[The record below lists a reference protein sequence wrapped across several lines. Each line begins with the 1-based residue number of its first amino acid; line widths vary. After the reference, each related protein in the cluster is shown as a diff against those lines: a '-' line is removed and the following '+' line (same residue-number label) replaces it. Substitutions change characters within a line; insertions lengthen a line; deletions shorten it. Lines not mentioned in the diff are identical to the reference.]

1 MEKKLYRAQICV
13 AILTFIFFII
23 MLVATSE
30 AKEFEDNDIKEN
42 SPIPNLTAEE
52 IDLIERVV
60 ECEVRGN
67 DIKDYEAKLAVANV
81 ILNRYHSDY
90 WEFPDTIEEIIFQKN
105 QFTPASSD
113 IFYTIEV
120 SDVTKKAVED
130 AINGKMVIDSNV
142 YAFCTVDCKNRDW
155 FEENLVYYGRV
166 GPHVFYSYKE

>member
-1 MEKKLYRAQICV
+1 LQIEKGEYMEKKLYRAQICV
-13 AILTFIFFII
+13 AIIAFIFFII
-23 MLVATSE
+23 ILFVTQNT
-30 AKEFEDNDIKEN
+30 K
-42 SPIPNLTAEE
+42 PISSLTPRE
-52 IDLIERVV
+52 IELIERVV

-67 DIKDYEAKLAVANV
+67 DMKDYEAKLAVANV

-105 QFTPASSD
+105 QFTPASSN
-113 IFYTIEV
+113 IFYTIEI
-120 SDVTKKAVED
+120 SDVTKRAVED